1 MESLITKLY
10 KTKKTIFTVQE
21 LALIWK
27 KTDQNDLYQSVSYYV
42 KTKAL
47 IRLSRGLFAIDKK
60 YNLKELG
67 THIYTPS
74 YISFET
80 VLREEG
86 VIFQHYEDIFLAG
99 KWSIKK
105 NINSQNFVF
114 RKIKAI
120 VLYNLEGIKRKDNYS
135 IATLERAFLDMI
147 YLFPDYYFDN
157 LENIDWDKCFKM
169 VKIYK
174 NKELLKRLNKYY
186 KENVK

>member
-10 KTKKTIFTVQE
+10 KTKKTIFNIQE
-21 LALIWK
+21 LALIWG
-27 KTDQNDLYQSVSYYV
+27 KTERNDLYSSVSYYV
-42 KTKAL
+42 RTKAL
-47 IRLSRGLFAIDKK
+47 VRLSRGLFAIDKK
-60 YNLKELG
+60 YNRKELG
-67 THIYTPS
+67 VHIYTPS

-99 KWSIKK
+99 KWPIEK
-105 NINSQNFVF
+105 NINNQNFVF
-114 RKIKAI
+114 RKIKDI
-120 VLYNLEGIKRKDNYS
+120 VLYNLEGIETKDNYS

-157 LENIDWDKCFKM
+157 LENINWDKCFKI

-174 NKELLKRLNKYY
+174 NKELVKRLNKYC
-186 KENVK
+186 KDNVK